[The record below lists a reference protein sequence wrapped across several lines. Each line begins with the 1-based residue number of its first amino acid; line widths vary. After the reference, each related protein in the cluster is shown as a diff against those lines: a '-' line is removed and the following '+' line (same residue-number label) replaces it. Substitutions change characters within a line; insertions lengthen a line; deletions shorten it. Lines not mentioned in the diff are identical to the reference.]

1 MCCRYYMEMSPELKP
16 FVDAVR
22 GTALLDRM
30 VAQLGRPLVD
40 AGEVRP
46 TDIAVAVAP
55 DRSGRR
61 AAFPMIWG
69 FTGPASSLFNARVE
83 TAARKPLWK
92 ESWERRRCVI
102 PASWYYEWEH
112 FSSPDGK
119 QKTGDRYAIQP
130 KGRTLTLMAGLYRIE
145 DGFPHFS
152 ILTREPGEELRFIH
166 DRMPVILS
174 SEAAGRWIDPA
185 LPADEIRQLAENS
198 DRDMI
203 FEKN

>member
-40 AGEVRP
+40 SGEVRP

-69 FTGPASSLFNARVE
+69 FTGPTSSLFNARVE

-112 FSSPDGK
+112 FSSPDGR

-130 KGRTLTLMAGLYRIE
+130 KGRTLTLMAGLYGIE

-174 SEAAGRWIDPA
+174 PEAAGRWIDPA

>member
-69 FTGPASSLFNARVE
+69 FTGPTSSLFNARVE

-112 FSSPDGK
+112 FSSSDGR

-174 SEAAGRWIDPA
+174 PEAAGRWIDPA